1 MVSSSSSSAQ
11 VSPTSSTRPSSAS
24 DSSDVGLDVLGV
36 GHRTPG
42 DLAAASG
49 PLVEVAVVGRQG
61 ATGAGHAGGPALA
74 DRRLHPDL
82 AAQVDQIDH
91 QREVDR
97 PVHPPDQRERGRG
110 CDPRQQRAHQQREH
124 DPLTEG
130 VAPPGDLGVG
140 LGVVTA
146 ATGAVPGRGPF
157 PADVGLVV
165 GAVGLGR
172 VVDLGGLVG
181 LVRRSSTSSRAARPV
196 DTQGR
201 SVSRAVGVSSWSR
214 RSGSTLSPSSVG
226 SRPFRRACI
235 RRRGRA
241 STRPAR
247 EAPLGRATSCWCRA
261 TAGTRIS
268 SQSTTKPVKINELG
282 KPPPPPVGAVR
293 AGWAATPAFHPLLT
307 VVSGPARARVRR
319 AGSATV
325 SP

>member
-1 MVSSSSSSAQ
+1 MVSSSSSAQ
-11 VSPTSSTRPSSAS
+11 VSATSSTSASSA
-24 DSSDVGLDVLGV
+24 VGLVGLVGLVVLGV

-61 ATGAGHAGGPALA
+61 ATGTGHAGGPAFA

-97 PVHPPDQRERGRG
+97 PVHAPDQRERGRG
-110 CDPRQQRAHQQREH
+110 RDPRQQRAHQQGEH
-124 DPLTEG
+124 DPLAEG
-130 VAPPGDLGVG
+130 VAPPGGLGVG
-140 LGVVTA
+140 LGVVAA
-146 ATGAVPGRGPF
+146 ATGAVAGRGPF
-157 PADVGLVV
+157 PADLGLVV
-165 GAVGLGR
+165 GAVGLDR
-172 VVDLGGLVG
+172 VVDLVG
-181 LVRRSSTSSRAARPV
+181 SSGASSTSSRAARPV

-319 AGSATV
+319 AGSAPL